1 MDNRDK
7 VKAIIDRQV
16 EKLHELSEKQKMPLP
31 LNEIKSLSELAK
43 IIADVGNLTSSDKK
57 KTSEFTSEE
66 LLLIHEH
73 RQKKAREAL

>member
-16 EKLHELSEKQKMPLP
+16 EKLHELSEKQRMPLP

-43 IIADVGNLTSSDKK
+43 IIADVGNLTSTDKK
-57 KTSEFTSEE
+57 KTSEFSDEE
-66 LLLIHEH
+66 LLLVHAH
-73 RQKKAREAL
+73 RQKKAKELL